1 MLIPA
6 NDWNL
11 FKDFISFSKEFEKK
25 KNLSTVDHQPLYQT
39 AVEMQSIERRELQ
52 FREEIGIYQL
62 GKVPETYFHPFNIR
76 VYFDY
81 SRNFISDRNK
91 ETKTP
96 EKILIVSE

>member
-1 MLIPA
+1 MIGIYLKTLLVLVK
-6 NDWNL
+6 NL
-11 FKDFISFSKEFEKK
+11 KK
-25 KNLSTVDHQPLYQT
+25 KNNLSTVDHQPLYQT